1 MLLLHLPS
9 RGGRYKLCVDMEHL
23 QGIFIT
29 QNVQPLRIFWLEE
42 QSSAIVVV
50 WYSKTCEGE
59 ISEMD
64 GFNEFSRNRKSHS
77 LVVSSFWLKKIE
89 ERQLGDAEAVKA
101 ILKVQNNVVVPLQC
115 DNWFDVIVA

>member
-9 RGGRYKLCVDMEHL
+9 RGGRYKLRVHMEHL

-29 QNVQPLRIFWLEE
+29 QNVHPLRILWLKE

-50 WYSKTCEGE
+50 WLSKTCEGE

-77 LVVSSFWLKKIE
+77 LAVSFIF
-89 ERQLGDAEAVKA
+89 G
-101 ILKVQNNVVVPLQC
+101 
-115 DNWFDVIVA
+115 